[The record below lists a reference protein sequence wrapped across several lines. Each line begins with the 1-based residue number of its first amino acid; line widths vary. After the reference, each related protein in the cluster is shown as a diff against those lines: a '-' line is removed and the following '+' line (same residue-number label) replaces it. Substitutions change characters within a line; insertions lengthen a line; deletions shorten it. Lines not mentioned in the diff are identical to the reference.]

1 MFLIAFRCVRSTGWK
16 FMIIGYARVSTDEQ
30 NLSLQ
35 IQALERAGCERLFKD
50 KGISGRVSK
59 RPGLGSCLR
68 ALAAGDILVVWR
80 LDRLGRSLPHLIDT
94 MGQFEDRKIH
104 FRSLTEC
111 FDTTT
116 PGGRLL
122 FHMMAAIAEFERHL
136 ISERTKAGMRAAR
149 STGKSVGRPARIAG
163 EQMPEILS
171 LREEGASLQEI
182 ADLYETTSTT
192 IARTLK
198 RAERA
203 TDMQSP
209 ETNDPESGDI
219 VD

>member
-1 MFLIAFRCVRSTGWK
+1 
-16 FMIIGYARVSTDEQ
+16 
-30 NLSLQ
+30 
-35 IQALERAGCERLFKD
+35 
-50 KGISGRVSK
+50 
-59 RPGLGSCLR
+59 
-68 ALAAGDILVVWR
+68 
-80 LDRLGRSLPHLIDT
+80 
-94 MGQFEDRKIH
+94 MGQLEDRKIH

-163 EQMPEILS
+163 EQMPEILG

-182 ADLYETTSTT
+182 AELYETTSTT

-198 RAERA
+198 RAERG
-203 TDMQSP
+203 TDVQSP

-219 VD
+219 AD